1 MSQPIALGTVLGGRY
16 KVVASLTSSPEGDH
30 VLQGEDQI
38 LRRRVSILVPS
49 TGHESFVVD
58 RARSLAGGAGH
69 SGFQVLDMGQTEDST
84 YLVTSYYPADDLLD
98 ALLTHHDDS
107 EDDSLSDDIF
117 GGSRTAASSSYIYE
131 EPDPTQPQQ
140 VVAAPDAGSASQP
153 AVTRW
158 DPSDYDDYDDAP
170 AAPSVRNRLGM
181 RRKVRPGA
189 VRSTMFDREAS
200 RAGTAGASAAAGEI
214 DPTYDGD
221 NRYESYARTEG
232 KPGRLDERSSAP
244 RGNERDAGGA
254 GPADDAAAVADHGR
268 AASSTRDGNS
278 PNRDGASVHEGSPS
292 PDTAGAG
299 PVEDAAQTVDT
310 GPAASSSRD
319 GNSPA
324 REGSPTRGGSPSRDA
339 AAVAAG
345 SRGGASAGGGAA
357 AAGVAAG
364 AAAAGGAALGD
375 AAAGARR
382 GDGAEEAAAPTG
394 AAAAD
399 GARTQHPETFRPES
413 ARPENLRA
421 GASAATAAGATGS
434 TETDPEHEGAGA
446 GDGDEPVD
454 TAEDRRKGP
463 LRWLLLLLLVLALVA
478 VIVLCFR
485 SLGSLTSQFSQE
497 GPAQQNAA
505 PGEPGGP
512 AVSSSPSSNAT
523 PEIVGVTRVT
533 ADPNFMS
540 DTDATLNQATDGNP
554 ATYWLSYGFSNAQ
567 FGSLVQYVGLA
578 AQLEEPAPVQEI
590 TVQQANGSGGQ
601 FTVYVSD
608 SPSLDGAEKVGSGS
622 FTGPEIRVPL
632 SDAART
638 KPHEYVL
645 VVWDQLPQL
654 TSPIGGYQY
663 GLRIGELA
671 VR

>member
-16 KVVASLTSSPEGDH
+16 KVVASLTSTPEGDH

-49 TGHESFVVD
+49 TGHESFVVE

-69 SGFQVLDMGQTEDST
+69 SGFQVLDMGQTDDST

-98 ALLTHHDDS
+98 ALLTRDDDS

-140 VVAAPDAGSASQP
+140 VVAASDAGSAAQP

-170 AAPSVRNRLGM
+170 AAPSVRNRLGV

-200 RAGTAGASAAAGEI
+200 RAGAAGASAAAGEI

-232 KPGRLDERSSAP
+232 KPGRLDERSATP
-244 RGNERDAGGA
+244 RGADRDAAGA
-254 GPADDAAAVADHGR
+254 GPADD
-268 AASSTRDGNS
+268 
-278 PNRDGASVHEGSPS
+278 
-292 PDTAGAG
+292 DT
-299 PVEDAAQTVDT
+299 
-310 GPAASSSRD
+310 
-319 GNSPA
+319 
-324 REGSPTRGGSPSRDA
+324 
-339 AAVAAG
+339 AVAAA
-345 SRGGASAGGGAA
+345 SRAGASAT
-357 AAGVAAG
+357 V
-364 AAAAGGAALGD
+364 
-375 AAAGARR
+375 
-382 GDGAEEAAAPTG
+382 
-394 AAAAD
+394 
-399 GARTQHPETFRPES
+399 GARTQRPERSRPES
-413 ARPENLRA
+413 SRPEKPRA
-421 GASAATAAGATGS
+421 GSSAATAAGATGS
-434 TETDPEHEGAGA
+434 TETDTEHGGGGAKLVA
-446 GDGDEPVD
+446 
-454 TAEDRRKGP
+454 TTEDRRKGP
-463 LRWLLLLLLVLALVA
+463 LRWLILLLLVLALVA
-478 VIVLCFR
+478 VIVLGFR

-505 PGEPGGP
+505 PSEAGSPL
-512 AVSSSPSSNAT
+512 ATSSPSSNAT
-523 PEIVGVTRVT
+523 PEITGVTRVT

-554 ATYWLSYGFSNAQ
+554 TTYWLSYGFSSTQ
-567 FGSLVQYVGLA
+567 FGGLVQYVGLA
-578 AQLEEPAPVQEI
+578 GQLKEPAPVQEV

-632 SDAART
+632 SDAARS
-638 KPHEYVL
+638 KPHQYVL

-663 GLRIGELA
+663 GLRIGELT

>member
-1 MSQPIALGTVLGGRY
+1 
-16 KVVASLTSSPEGDH
+16 
-30 VLQGEDQI
+30 
-38 LRRRVSILVPS
+38 
-49 TGHESFVVD
+49 
-58 RARSLAGGAGH
+58 
-69 SGFQVLDMGQTEDST
+69 
-84 YLVTSYYPADDLLD
+84 
-98 ALLTHHDDS
+98 
-107 EDDSLSDDIF
+107 
-117 GGSRTAASSSYIYE
+117 
-131 EPDPTQPQQ
+131 
-140 VVAAPDAGSASQP
+140 
-153 AVTRW
+153 
-158 DPSDYDDYDDAP
+158 
-170 AAPSVRNRLGM
+170 
-181 RRKVRPGA
+181 
-189 VRSTMFDREAS
+189 
-200 RAGTAGASAAAGEI
+200 
-214 DPTYDGD
+214 
-221 NRYESYARTEG
+221 
-232 KPGRLDERSSAP
+232 
-244 RGNERDAGGA
+244 
-254 GPADDAAAVADHGR
+254 
-268 AASSTRDGNS
+268 
-278 PNRDGASVHEGSPS
+278 
-292 PDTAGAG
+292 
-299 PVEDAAQTVDT
+299 
-310 GPAASSSRD
+310 
-319 GNSPA
+319 
-324 REGSPTRGGSPSRDA
+324 
-339 AAVAAG
+339 
-345 SRGGASAGGGAA
+345 
-357 AAGVAAG
+357 
-364 AAAAGGAALGD
+364 
-375 AAAGARR
+375 
-382 GDGAEEAAAPTG
+382 AEEAAAPTG

-523 PEIVGVTRVT
+523 PEIAGVTRVT